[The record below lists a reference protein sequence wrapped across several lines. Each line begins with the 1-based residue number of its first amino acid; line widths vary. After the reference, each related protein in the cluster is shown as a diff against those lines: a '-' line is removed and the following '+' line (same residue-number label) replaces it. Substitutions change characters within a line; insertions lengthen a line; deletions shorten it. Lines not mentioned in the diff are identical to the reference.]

1 MINAEELKNAMKEYF
16 CNLFDQ
22 NPKADAWDV
31 LKINVDLSRIVDD
44 LDKSMWNPVEDSVP
58 TDGRYILLHF
68 ENFSLPAV
76 GRYEED
82 EDGGGAFCIGDDD
95 ESCVKD
101 ELFVNAWMDLP
112 ERYKGVK

>member
-22 NPKADAWDV
+22 NPKADAWDT

-58 TDGRYILLHF
+58 IDNKYYLVSF
-68 ENFSLPAV
+68 ENFTGTDIAH
-76 GRYEED
+76 YEAD
-82 EDGGGAFCIGDDD
+82 EYGGVFYPGDDD
-95 ESCVKD
+95 RSYASYG
-101 ELFVNAWMDLP
+101 LLVNAWMDLP